1 MREIKFRVW
10 DNHSSVQGYLD
21 SDSVFLI
28 ADGGYLVDDV
38 GENIDMSTTIIEF
51 YTGLKDKNGVE
62 IYEGDIICQQMR
74 FVETNGMIFWQED
87 KARFAV
93 NLDGF
98 ITTITKP
105 QEHSY
110 EVIGNIHEDAEL
122 LEEE

>member
-1 MREIKFRVW
+1 MREIKFRAY
-10 DNHSSVQGYLD
+10 HLD
-21 SDSVFLI
+21 WNKYFEKGTDINSISYNSQFDM
-28 ADGGYLVDDV
+28 
-38 GENIDMSTTIIEF
+38 IDLDRVLWEQ

-74 FVETNGMIFWQED
+74 FVETNGVIFWQED

-98 ITTITKP
+98 ITTVTKP

-110 EVIGNIHEDAEL
+110 EVIGNIHENTDL
-122 LEEE
+122 LEKQ